1 MRPAKMNAFGC
12 GGGGG
17 GADERM
23 VRLGDDVT

>member
-1 MRPAKMNAFGC
+1 MRPAKMNASGC
-12 GGGGG
+12 GGGG